1 MIADGE
7 TFYLYRVD
15 SVVLVLGTHHDC
27 SNDDCLTTCANDA
40 TCAGV
45 EYIPTQAECHI
56 FDMMASKFADIER
69 GRGSKVVYL
78 RKMSTLAH
86 G

>member
-15 SVVLVLGTHHDC
+15 SVMLVLGTHYGC

-45 EYIPTQAECHI
+45 EYIPMQAECHI
-56 FDMMASKFADIER
+56 FDMMATKFADKER

-78 RKMSTLAH
+78 QKMTTLAR